1 MIRTFSSASAKLT
14 KINLRSFELPTINS
28 RGSPPERDASSK
40 MRASGSAN
48 TETASSN
55 VTPCFAQLDSAFCGS
70 QLNRR
75 GMLKKWYHG
84 INLFIYSQ
92 SRPVTPLSCQCRKS
106 FNAYQFVSA
115 LHLASGAIRGIIHA
129 HSTHHW
135 GL

>member
-14 KINLRSFELPTINS
+14 KINLRSFELPMINS
-28 RGSPPERDASSK
+28 RCSPSECDVSSK

-75 GMLKKWYHG
+75 GILKKWYHG
-84 INLFIYSQ
+84 IDFIL
-92 SRPVTPLSCQCRKS
+92 PRKI
-106 FNAYQFVSA
+106 AQETQQG
-115 LHLASGAIRGIIHA
+115 GAEYPKWICPKVVHDGKTGI
-129 HSTHHW
+129 
-135 GL
+135 